1 METILL
7 ILVGVMAVAVLAL
20 CAIGLF
26 STWRSNQRDSI
37 GRRRNRPKIM

>member
-7 ILVGVMAVAVLAL
+7 ILVGALAVLVLAL

-26 STWRSNQRDSI
+26 STWRSNQRDSK
-37 GRRRNRPKIM
+37 GRRRNRPRIM